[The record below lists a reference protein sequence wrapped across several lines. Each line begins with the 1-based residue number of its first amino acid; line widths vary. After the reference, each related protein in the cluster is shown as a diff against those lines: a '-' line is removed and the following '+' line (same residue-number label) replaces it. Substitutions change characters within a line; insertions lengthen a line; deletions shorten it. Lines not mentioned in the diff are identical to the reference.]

1 MSRLDKSKIR
11 AMFGGKGFYIALAVC
26 LLAAGT
32 IGYITLF
39 SSASP
44 VREPDPVI
52 EIKPAPV
59 TPVPA
64 PPTKPVIQPEPVEVP
79 VQEPVVIE
87 EPVELL
93 PEVISPLD
101 GTTVT
106 VFSMTE
112 LLYDQTMA
120 DWRTHNGIDVQAEEG
135 AAVKTAADGTVVSVT
150 AAVVCRAVVP
160 GSLPPSLPR
169 AKIARIT
176 AASTTHRV
184 VFFLP
189 LAMLCPFFFHIPFSG
204 DFFVRGDC
212 KVRGILQPVAPL
224 HRHAI
229 QGQVCRVQPVPAV
242 QEQFLRMWNIRRRV
256 RIF

>member
-1 MSRLDKSKIR
+1 
-11 AMFGGKGFYIALAVC
+11 MFGGKGFYIALAVC

-52 EIKPAPV
+52 EIKPAPAA
-59 TPVPA
+59 PVPA

-93 PEVISPLD
+93 PEVVSPLD

-120 DWRTHNGIDVQAEEG
+120 DWRTHNGIDVQA
-135 AAVKTAADGTVVSVT
+135 
-150 AAVVCRAVVP
+150 
-160 GSLPPSLPR
+160 
-169 AKIARIT
+169 
-176 AASTTHRV
+176 
-184 VFFLP
+184 
-189 LAMLCPFFFHIPFSG
+189 
-204 DFFVRGDC
+204 
-212 KVRGILQPVAPL
+212 
-224 HRHAI
+224 
-229 QGQVCRVQPVPAV
+229 
-242 QEQFLRMWNIRRRV
+242 
-256 RIF
+256 

>member
-1 MSRLDKSKIR
+1 MSRFDKSKLQ

-39 SSASP
+39 SSDSP
-44 VREPDPVI
+44 VKEPDPVI

-59 TPVPA
+59 TPVPTV
-64 PPTKPVIQPEPVEVP
+64 PTKPVIQSEPIEVP
-79 VQEPVVIE
+79 VQEPAVIE

-120 DWRTHNGIDVQAEEG
+120 DWRTHNGIDIQAAEG
-135 AAVKTAADGTVVSVT
+135 DSV
-150 AAVVCRAVVP
+150 R
-160 GSLPPSLPR
+160 
-169 AKIARIT
+169 T
-176 AASTTHRV
+176 AASGTVLSVKDDELMGTTV
-184 VFFLP
+184 VIQHGGGYTTQYS
-189 LAMLCPFFFHIPFSG
+189 C
-204 DFFVRGDC
+204 
-212 KVRGILQPVAPL
+212 LQKDPP
-224 HRHAI
+224 
-229 QGQVCRVQPVPAV
+229 V
-242 QEQFLRMWNIRRRV
+242 QEGDQVAAGDIIGLVGSTASAEGSMGPHLHFSVSKDGKLIDPADYVN
-256 RIF
+256 

>member
-1 MSRLDKSKIR
+1 MSRFDNSKIK
-11 AMFGGKGFYIALAVC
+11 AMFGGKGFYIALALC

-39 SSASP
+39 SADSP
-44 VREPDPVI
+44 AKEPDPVI

-64 PPTKPVIQPEPVEVP
+64 APTKPVIQSEPVEVP
-79 VQEPVVIE
+79 VQETETVIE

-120 DWRTHNGIDVQAEEG
+120 DWRTHNGIDYACAKD
-135 AAVKTAADGTVVSVT
+135 AAVQSPTAGTVVL
-150 AAVVCRAVVP
+150 A
-160 GSLPPSLPR
+160 GSDGSWGPTVAIKDSAGRVWRLCGV
-169 AKIARIT
+169 
-176 AASTTHRV
+176 AS
-184 VFFLP
+184 
-189 LAMLCPFFFHIPFSG
+189 
-204 DFFVRGDC
+204 
-212 KVRGILQPVAPL
+212 
-224 HRHAI
+224 
-229 QGQVCRVQPVPAV
+229 PAV
-242 QEQFLRMWNIRRRV
+242 KEGETVSAGQTLGKVGSVSCECAEESHIHLEVKQDDSYLDPAKLMQ
-256 RIF
+256 